1 MIVNKIKLILGLNFN
16 IFIEY
21 ISYLYGGIL
30 YVIFVMSECCNIVVL
45 EIEYIYLLLKMY
57 LWIVYCG
64 ILFKLERY
72 I

>member
-30 YVIFVMSECCNIVVL
+30 YVIFVMSKCYNIVVL
-45 EIEYIYLLLKMY
+45 EIEYINLLLKMY